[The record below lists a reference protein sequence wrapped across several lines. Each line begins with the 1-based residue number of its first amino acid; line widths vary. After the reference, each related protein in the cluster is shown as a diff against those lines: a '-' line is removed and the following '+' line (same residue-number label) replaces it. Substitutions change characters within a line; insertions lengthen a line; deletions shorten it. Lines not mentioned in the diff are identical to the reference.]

1 MLDDHQELKLFIKVL
16 PTAEEL
22 ETLKK
27 KIFESIKEF
36 NDKNMAFKKLFEDN
50 CDYILRFDEII
61 TQKASKITV
70 EDAILELKKKYDVE
84 FLKVNSQ
91 M

>member
-1 MLDDHQELKLFIKVL
+1 LKLFIKVL

-61 TQKASKITV
+61 T
-70 EDAILELKKKYDVE
+70 
-84 FLKVNSQ
+84 
-91 M
+91 

>member
-1 MLDDHQELKLFIKVL
+1 LKLFIKVL
-16 PTAEEL
+16 PTAEDI

-27 KIFESIKEF
+27 KIFDSIKEF

-61 TQKASKITV
+61 T
-70 EDAILELKKKYDVE
+70 
-84 FLKVNSQ
+84 
-91 M
+91 

>member
-16 PTAEEL
+16 PTAEDIEI
-22 ETLKK
+22 LKQ
-27 KIFESIKEF
+27 KIFGSIKEF

-61 TQKASKITV
+61 TQKASKISL
-70 EDAILELKKKYDVE
+70 EDAILELKKKYDAE
-84 FLKVNSQ
+84 FQKVNTH